1 MPDIT
6 GAQATPIPK
15 KKYWKP
21 RKLHQVCMGD
31 CSPPWNSAN
40 QHVTKVTPTRR
51 FFDKSVKCE
60 ILKIVKPHENEKC
73 TSQKHMFW
81 NTVNIILLCKSH
93 CERRFHGGHEH
104 ICYGICLVAFHKR
117 KTYCE
122 KAMRASSLNLGL
134 CWFRSQTHCERML
147 HGNIKT
153 QVWGGA

>member
-1 MPDIT
+1 MERPWTTLEGQAMPDIT

-73 TSQKHMFW
+73 TIVK
-81 NTVNIILLCKSH
+81 NICFGILLTSFYCANPIVNAGFMGVMNIYAMECVWLHFIKGKPIVKKP
-93 CERRFHGGHEH
+93 CGRR
-104 ICYGICLVAFHKR
+104 L
-117 KTYCE
+117 
-122 KAMRASSLNLGL
+122 
-134 CWFRSQTHCERML
+134 
-147 HGNIKT
+147 
-153 QVWGGA
+153 